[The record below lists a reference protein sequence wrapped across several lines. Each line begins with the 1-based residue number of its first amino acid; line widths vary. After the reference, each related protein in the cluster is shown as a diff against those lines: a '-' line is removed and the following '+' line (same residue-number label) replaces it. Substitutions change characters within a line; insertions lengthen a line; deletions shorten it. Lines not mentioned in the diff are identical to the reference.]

1 MRSKTT
7 VLQSDLANLFSDLEE
22 AKRDSKNVVS
32 ISKPKIDQSD
42 IDNLFSSLDEA
53 SKEVKVV
60 KRKRKD
66 FVETTTADI
75 TNLFQGL
82 EEASVEANL
91 EVQQLDFKNKAN
103 LSEFSDLLETIT
115 HAEEPEE
122 EDHIEPSE
130 DNPIDDITSDV
141 SAWIE
146 KSKEEKNKL
155 DALEELLTVS
165 VDQIAKDIEEE
176 EFELLSK
183 LGDNQEPVKEEVN
196 LISGVISQLDDK
208 KKKVDIKEEIDDIT
222 TLRKEFDNFRSLV
235 AQKISSS
242 QMSGA
247 GGGEVRLE
255 FLDDVQRTSAKVNGK
270 FLKFD
275 STLGKFIGSDASE
288 TSSGITGVAASGLT
302 GNTIASGVVNSS
314 LTSVGTLT
322 SLAVSGNT
330 TIGGN
335 LTVTG
340 TTTTINQAQINVT
353 NAFVF
358 EGATA
363 DAHETTFRINEPTTD
378 RIASLQ
384 DKTGTIALLSG
395 FRLDATDG
403 SASDD
408 GDFLVLNTS
417 ADENDRLL
425 FEDGTTDPLSVLA
438 SHGIT
443 LSGQGW
449 NAFQFDNT

>member
-1 MRSKTT
+1 M
-7 VLQSDLANLFSDLEE
+7 L
-22 AKRDSKNVVS
+22 
-32 ISKPKIDQSD
+32 
-42 IDNLFSSLDEA
+42 
-53 SKEVKVV
+53 
-60 KRKRKD
+60 
-66 FVETTTADI
+66 
-75 TNLFQGL
+75 
-82 EEASVEANL
+82 
-91 EVQQLDFKNKAN
+91 
-103 LSEFSDLLETIT
+103 
-115 HAEEPEE
+115 
-122 EDHIEPSE
+122 
-130 DNPIDDITSDV
+130 
-141 SAWIE
+141 
-146 KSKEEKNKL
+146 
-155 DALEELLTVS
+155 
-165 VDQIAKDIEEE
+165 KDIEEE
-176 EFELLSK
+176 EVELLSK

-222 TLRKEFDNFRSLV
+222 TLRKEFDNFRSLI
-235 AQKISSS
+235 AQQISSS

-247 GGGEVRLE
+247 GSGEVRLE
-255 FLDDVQRTSAKVNGK
+255 FLDDVQRTTAKVNGK

-275 STLGKFIGSDASE
+275 STLGKFIGADVS
-288 TSSGITGVAASGLT
+288 AAAAAADLT
-302 GNTIASGVVNSS
+302 GNTLASGITASS

-322 SLAVSGNT
+322 SLAVSGNA
-330 TIGGN
+330 TIDGN
-335 LTVTG
+335 LTVSG
-340 TTTTINQAQINVT
+340 TTTTVNKTVVNVEE
-353 NAFVF
+353 AFIF

-425 FEDGTTDPLSVLA
+425 FEDGTSDPLSVLA

>member
-60 KRKRKD
+60 KKKRKD

-103 LSEFSDLLETIT
+103 LSEFSDLLEIIT

-122 EDHIEPSE
+122 KDHIEPSE

-235 AQKISSS
+235 AQQISSS

>member
-1 MRSKTT
+1 MRSGNIELK
-7 VLQSDLANLFSDLEE
+7 SDLANLFKDLEE
-22 AKRDSKNVVS
+22 AKRDSRNVVS

-42 IDNLFSSLDEA
+42 IKDLFSSLEEA
-53 SKEVKVV
+53 SKEVRVV
-60 KRKRKD
+60 KKKRKD
-66 FVETTTADI
+66 YVETTPADLS
-75 TNLFQGL
+75 NLLQGL
-82 EEASVEANL
+82 EEASVEAKKSNSNN
-91 EVQQLDFKNKAN
+91 EEK
-103 LSEFSDLLETIT
+103 LSEFSNLLEKIT
-115 HAEEPEE
+115 VVEETKKPEE
-122 EDHIEPSE
+122 ETGSIEASE
-130 DNPIDDITSDV
+130 DNPIDDITSNV
-141 SAWIE
+141 SDWIN
-146 KSKEEKNKL
+146 KSKEENDKL

-165 VDQIAKDIEEE
+165 VDQVAKDIEEE
-176 EFELLSK
+176 EVELLSK
-183 LGDNQEPVKEEVN
+183 LDDNPKPVKEEIG
-196 LISGVISQLDDK
+196 LIDGAISHLEK
-208 KKKVDIKEEIDDIT
+208 KKKKLTVKEEIDNIT
-222 TLRKEFDNFRSLV
+222 TLRKEFDNFRSLI
-235 AQKISSS
+235 AQQISSS

-255 FLDDVQRTSAKVNGK
+255 FLDDVQRTTAKVDGK
-270 FLKFD
+270 FLKY
-275 STLGKFIGSDASE
+275 SSSAGKFIGADAS
-288 TSSGITGVAASGLT
+288 GAAAAADLT
-302 GNTIASGVVNSS
+302 GNTLASGITASS

-322 SLAVSGNT
+322 SLAVSGNA
-330 TIGGN
+330 TISGN
-335 LTVTG
+335 LTVSG
-340 TTTTINQAQINVT
+340 TTTTVNQTQINVT

-443 LSGQGW
+443 LVGQGW
-449 NAFQFDNT
+449 NAFRFDNT

>member
-122 EDHIEPSE
+122 KDHIEPSE

-141 SAWIE
+141 SAWID
-146 KSKEEKNKL
+146 KTKEEKNKL

-165 VDQIAKDIEEE
+165 VDKIAKDIEEE
-176 EFELLSK
+176 EVELLSK

-222 TLRKEFDNFRSLV
+222 TLRKEFDNFRSLI
-235 AQKISSS
+235 AQQISSS

-255 FLDDVQRTSAKVNGK
+255 FLDDVQRTTAKVNGK

-275 STLGKFIGSDASE
+275 STLGKFIGADVS
-288 TSSGITGVAASGLT
+288 AAAAAADLT
-302 GNTIASGVVNSS
+302 GNTLASGITASS

-322 SLAVSGNT
+322 SLAVSGNA
-330 TIGGN
+330 TIAGN
-335 LTVTG
+335 LTVSG
-340 TTTTINQAQINVT
+340 TTTTVNKTVVNVEE
-353 NAFVF
+353 AFIF

-425 FEDGTTDPLSVLA
+425 FEDGTSDPLSVLA

>member
-60 KRKRKD
+60 KKKRKD

-103 LSEFSDLLETIT
+103 LSEFSDLLEIIT
-115 HAEEPEE
+115 HAEESEE
-122 EDHIEPSE
+122 EGHIEPSE

-176 EFELLSK
+176 EVELLSK

-235 AQKISSS
+235 AQQISSS

>member
-122 EDHIEPSE
+122 KDHIEPSE

-235 AQKISSS
+235 AQQISSS